1 MKSNRLY
8 KSIAQRVALGQ
19 LRIGLLLTWMLSQIN
34 VARIIVPLIA
44 RENEIAA
51 LKIRFVSLYQNALS
65 LQKLLDEESKTSFLL
80 PHAAELIADTLAAQ
94 PVINV
99 LQAKDLRDDLVHYG
113 VRKRISQHLSN
124 KLPLFGL
131 VEAHTGRS
139 LEDVGADVDRG
150 LERVYDGLRALL
162 PPKLAPRD

>member
-1 MKSNRLY
+1 M
-8 KSIAQRVALGQ
+8 
-19 LRIGLLLTWMLSQIN
+19 
-34 VARIIVPLIA
+34 
-44 RENEIAA
+44 
-51 LKIRFVSLYQNALS
+51 S

-150 LERVYDGLRALL
+150 LERVYDGLRALP